1 MKAAHFEFLVEEPS
15 MEEMLRLLLPKI
27 LQDQISFEIYRSQ
40 SKDDLLS
47 NLPARLRGYSTWLPA
62 SWRIFVL
69 VDRDDDDCIELKKQL
84 EKVAKDSYLTTK
96 TKALRKPYQVIN
108 RIAIEELEAWFF
120 GDMEAVRAAYPKV
133 SIIEKREKYRDPD
146 NVKGGTWE
154 SFEKVLQDAGYFK
167 GGLRKIELARTIAP
181 YLVPDRNRSKSFQVF
196 YETIIEIMNEPAS

>member
-1 MKAAHFEFLVEEPS
+1 

-47 NLPARLRGYSTWLPA
+47 SLPARLRGYSTWLPA
-62 SWRIFVL
+62 SWRIFIL

-84 EKVAKDSYLTTK
+84 EKISRNSSLIAKTRAS
-96 TKALRKPYQVIN
+96 RKSYQVIN

-133 SIIEKREKYRDPD
+133 STIEKREKYRDPD
-146 NVKGGTWE
+146 NIKGGTWE
-154 SFEKVLQDAGYFK
+154 SFEKILQDAGYFK
-167 GGLRKIELARTIAP
+167 GGLRKIELARTISP
-181 YLVPDRNRSKSFQVF
+181 HLVPVRNRSKSFQVF
-196 YETIIEIMNEPAS
+196 YGTIIEIMNEPTS

>member
-1 MKAAHFEFLVEEPS
+1 

-47 NLPARLRGYSTWLPA
+47 SLPARLRGYSTWLPA
-62 SWRIFVL
+62 SWRIFIL

-84 EKVAKDSYLTTK
+84 EKISRNSSLIAKTRAS
-96 TKALRKPYQVIN
+96 RKSYQVIN

-133 SIIEKREKYRDPD
+133 S
-146 NVKGGTWE
+146 
-154 SFEKVLQDAGYFK
+154 
-167 GGLRKIELARTIAP
+167 TI
-181 YLVPDRNRSKSFQVF
+181 
-196 YETIIEIMNEPAS
+196 